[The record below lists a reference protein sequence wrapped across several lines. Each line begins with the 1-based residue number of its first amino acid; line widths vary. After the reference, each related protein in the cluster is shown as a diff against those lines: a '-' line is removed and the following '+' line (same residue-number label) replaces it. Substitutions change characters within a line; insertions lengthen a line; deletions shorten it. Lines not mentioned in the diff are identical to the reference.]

1 MDVDTQRH
9 VKRRQDLFVN
19 ARCERSQTQASH
31 SVLLESRSNVQHSFF
46 LVQAQLTTE
55 ALPPLTALHQ
65 SVPETEMSSV
75 MDLFTL

>member
-1 MDVDTQRH
+1 M
-9 VKRRQDLFVN
+9 
-19 ARCERSQTQASH
+19 
-31 SVLLESRSNVQHSFF
+31 SNIHFF